1 MGFFNKLFTDN
12 DEITVEVEEFNTPK
26 PTYNENDKLTLYSI
40 SGEIVAELMPDTRVS
55 IVPSSDKKQST
66 ILAQFADGTTT
77 TIMSCDMPEE
87 SSGRT
92 ELQKMMDAFISD
104 IARARRNGSEG
115 IRIPINEYELYA
127 YIRNRPEI
135 EVDLDK
141 LEEMINAHQKSSILT
156 DFVND
161 LQTNK
166 RVDIYVA
173 TNNIYNVEAAR
184 ILRNSYEKFS
194 NIHFFDID
202 ASYDVNIFWNNPT
215 IVDNIRH
222 APDAVNVGIGVEG
235 DKPPHTLSITNDL
248 EDSVIA
254 KAAFVTNHPMN
265 VREEMLNAQYSSHAV
280 GIMEIAKKRTMSK
293 EVARKVMRELAIDEA
308 KYRHSDS
315 AIKQYVDAVNHA
327 SFTEGHM
334 RRIRAPF
341 NDLNLALNL
350 CPDEKGGVLIE
361 VGYEEIVFYGPERA
375 AKALK
380 DLHAWTDISPNLA
393 GQKTDKDSYRMHEK
407 QASEITGKI
416 IFIDEMSEVLQKN
429 LGKSISA
436 AYKNV
441 KNLAEHFNSI
451 GMDAEMQIRMLH
463 EVPELAEDNYR
474 KSIENII
481 REVLTKESPFLNFGE
496 IFSKKRTKS

>member
-1 MGFFNKLFTDN
+1 
-12 DEITVEVEEFNTPK
+12 
-26 PTYNENDKLTLYSI
+26 
-40 SGEIVAELMPDTRVS
+40 
-55 IVPSSDKKQST
+55 
-66 ILAQFADGTTT
+66 
-77 TIMSCDMPEE
+77 
-87 SSGRT
+87 
-92 ELQKMMDAFISD
+92 
-104 IARARRNGSEG
+104 
-115 IRIPINEYELYA
+115 
-127 YIRNRPEI
+127 
-135 EVDLDK
+135 
-141 LEEMINAHQKSSILT
+141 
-156 DFVND
+156 
-161 LQTNK
+161 
-166 RVDIYVA
+166 
-173 TNNIYNVEAAR
+173 
-184 ILRNSYEKFS
+184 
-194 NIHFFDID
+194 
-202 ASYDVNIFWNNPT
+202 
-215 IVDNIRH
+215 
-222 APDAVNVGIGVEG
+222 
-235 DKPPHTLSITNDL
+235 
-248 EDSVIA
+248 
-254 KAAFVTNHPMN
+254 
-265 VREEMLNAQYSSHAV
+265 
-280 GIMEIAKKRTMSK
+280 
-293 EVARKVMRELAIDEA
+293 
-308 KYRHSDS
+308 
-315 AIKQYVDAVNHA
+315 
-327 SFTEGHM
+327 M

-393 GQKTDKDSYRMHEK
+393 GQKTDKDSYYMHEK

-429 LGKSISA
+429 VGKSISA